1 MGVAQ
6 AETATQLYAVVE
18 AGEAALDRL
27 TVALSAAEF
36 ASMLILPP
44 TGGTLD
50 AGAARPLI
58 EAAQEKNVAALIAD
72 DAQLARTLRADGVHL
87 SATKKLADAYAEAR
101 SILGR
106 VGIVGVDPGISRHDA
121 MTLAEDGA
129 DYLAFGAPPHLN
141 DRNKARARR
150 DELIAWWAEIFEAP
164 CVAFD
169 VETPEEAEAL
179 SRAGADFIAIRLP
192 VGATPAAARE
202 LVAGIAAAL
211 GVPASAG

>member
-192 VGATPAAARE
+192 VGATPAATRD
-202 LVAGIAAAL
+202 LMAGIATAL
-211 GVPASAG
+211 GVPAAAG